1 MKQSDEIGLIILAA
15 GASVRFGSAKQLANF
30 EGETLLRRIARESL
44 ASVCRPVVVV
54 LGAEVNKS
62 KNQVS
67 DLDVQIIKNPD
78 WREGMGSSIK
88 TGLNK
93 LLKINESINGVVLTV
108 CDQPF
113 VTGEAIDKL
122 VETYR
127 STPALII
134 ASAYQETL
142 GVPALFNR
150 QLFTRLTE
158 LKGSGGA
165 KQIIKQFQS
174 ETMGV
179 SFPAGAV
186 DIDTPEDFEK
196 LHSQEN
202 QSPTK

>member
-30 EGETLLRRIARESL
+30 KGETLLRRIARESL

-67 DLDVQIIKNPD
+67 DLDVHIIENPD

-142 GVPALFNR
+142 GVPALFSR
-150 QLFTRLTE
+150 QLFPRLTE

>member
-142 GVPALFNR
+142 GVPALFSR
-150 QLFTRLTE
+150 QLFPRLTE